1 VNASRTL
8 DRHPGTAR
16 LGWRPPLNRRGR
28 LTYRAGPL
36 VAVAALALAGG
47 AVVGALHVPAQE
59 RLAERFARAWER
71 EDYASMHRMLSA
83 SARTAT
89 PLPAFRLAYEE
100 TRATA
105 TATALTIGRT
115 GSLEDGAVPVPVTV
129 RTRIFGVLTGSVPL
143 AFSGEGDAARVA
155 WRPAMTFPGV
165 GPGERLSRRTELAP
179 RADLLARDG
188 QPLAQGTERT
198 SVIPEVAAQV
208 VGQLGPI
215 PPERR
220 LELRE
225 RGLPDGAL
233 VGISGLERVFND
245 RLAGRPG
252 GTLFA
257 GGRVLGTARLRP
269 GRAVRTTIDPELEAA
284 TIGALAGRAGAVAVL
299 SPENGEVLALAGVA
313 YSGLGPPGSTFK
325 IITTTAG
332 LEEGA
337 VTVSDEFPVR
347 TAAVLEG
354 VELENANGE
363 SCGGSFTDSFAHSCN
378 SVFAP
383 LGAEVG
389 GPRLVEEAEQY
400 GFNRPLGIEGAET
413 STIPPGDEIGDD
425 LAVGATAIGQGK
437 VQASALQMASVGATI
452 ANRGVRAAPTLALG
466 ERTRRTRVTT
476 AEFAATVRRLMVG
489 VVKFGTGTAADISG
503 VTVAG
508 KTGTAEL
515 GNTTDDEEDTE
526 LDTDAW
532 FVAFAPARTPRLAV
546 AVVMFQAGSGGASA
560 APVAREVLAS
570 ALSE

>member
-1 VNASRTL
+1 
-8 DRHPGTAR
+8 
-16 LGWRPPLNRRGR
+16 
-28 LTYRAGPL
+28 
-36 VAVAALALAGG
+36 
-47 AVVGALHVPAQE
+47 
-59 RLAERFARAWER
+59 
-71 EDYASMHRMLSA
+71 
-83 SARTAT
+83 
-89 PLPAFRLAYEE
+89 
-100 TRATA
+100 
-105 TATALTIGRT
+105 
-115 GSLEDGAVPVPVTV
+115 
-129 RTRIFGVLTGSVPL
+129 
-143 AFSGEGDAARVA
+143 
-155 WRPAMTFPGV
+155 
-165 GPGERLSRRTELAP
+165 
-179 RADLLARDG
+179 
-188 QPLAQGTERT
+188 
-198 SVIPEVAAQV
+198 VIPEVAAQV

-220 LELRE
+220 LELRA

-257 GGRVLGTARLRP
+257 GGRVLGSARLRP

-284 TIGALAGRAGAVAVL
+284 AIGALAGRAGGVAVL
-299 SPENGEVLALAGVA
+299 SPDDGEVLALAGVA

-325 IITTTAG
+325 IVTTTAG

-337 VTVSDEFPVR
+337 VKLSDEFPVR

-383 LGAEVG
+383 LGAKVG
-389 GPRLVEEAEQY
+389 GPRLVREAEQY
-400 GFNRPLGIEGAET
+400 GFNRPPGIDGAET
-413 STIPPGDEIGDD
+413 STIPAGDEIGDD

-437 VQASALQMASVGATI
+437 VQASALQMASVAATI
-452 ANRGVRAAPTLALG
+452 ANRGVRATPTLALD
-466 ERTRRTRVTT
+466 ERSPRTRVTT
-476 AEFAATVRRLMVG
+476 AEIAATVRRLMVG

-503 VTVAG
+503 VAVAG

-532 FVAFAPARTPRLAV
+532 FVAFAPARSPRLAV
-546 AVVMFQAGSGGASA
+546 AVVMFQAGAGGASA

-570 ALSE
+570 ALTTG